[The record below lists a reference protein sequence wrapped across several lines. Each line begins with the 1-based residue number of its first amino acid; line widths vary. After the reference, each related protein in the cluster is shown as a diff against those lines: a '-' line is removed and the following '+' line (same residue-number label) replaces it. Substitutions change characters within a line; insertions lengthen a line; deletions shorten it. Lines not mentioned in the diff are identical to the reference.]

1 MCENTLRAGATVKPS
16 LMFFKRFT
24 EEEQAQYNG
33 IKVKAFAEVQ
43 EKYIDELT
51 SIENDLAK
59 RGKEA
64 LPAAEKKI
72 LRARKKEIEA
82 AIDQET
88 KTLVKQRFDYVVP
101 IADIKRAGINSIGI
115 KIENDLEPLLEEF
128 TKYRKENNL
137 WNKRHANTSYQYNDG
152 KMTRIQEVDGI
163 VCEPE
168 VFYGKDLGFTRKY
181 PMARIGSFLVK
192 SKDIIEVKD
201 DVEYKQVTIKINNG
215 GVVPRNNGETILGSE
230 IKTIRQHVVHAGQFI
245 MSKIDARN
253 GAYGIVPAELEGAIV
268 TNDFPVFD
276 VDTEKI
282 IPQFLVLVSTT
293 EKFVEFARKCSSGTT
308 NRKRIDI
315 EAFLNQQIPLPSI
328 EEQKLILDDYNT
340 HMESAIRKEYKIKS
354 LAVDSQQLICNI
366 LGIKQKVSQ
375 ESKSLLQFIHL
386 TDTGSRWDALVDT
399 YAIESKYRIENLG
412 KFIIHISTGTTPPT
426 SHPEY
431 FDGDVKFFTPA
442 DLGNNK
448 YLEHSSRTITDIA
461 IDDKKARVYH
471 KGDILFVG
479 IGSTVGKVG
488 IVKDEMV
495 SSNQQITGFTIDSSK
510 INPEYVYYYLLYNRD
525 ITTADQSKTTLP
537 IVNQDKIC
545 KIPIVVPPIK
555 VQDEIVSSL
564 DKMYLEAKRDEKEI
578 TVLERKAISLF
589 EHKIFD

>member
-1 MCENTLRAGATVKPS
+1 MANIIYKYLHLANYKDIPNWSVQYAD
-16 LMFFKRFT
+16 
-24 EEEQAQYNG
+24 EE
-33 IKVKAFAEVQ
+33 
-43 EKYIDELT
+43 
-51 SIENDLAK
+51 
-59 RGKEA
+59 
-64 LPAAEKKI
+64 
-72 LRARKKEIEA
+72 
-82 AIDQET
+82 
-88 KTLVKQRFDYVVP
+88 
-101 IADIKRAGINSIGI
+101 
-115 KIENDLEPLLEEF
+115 
-128 TKYRKENNL
+128 
-137 WNKRHANTSYQYNDG
+137 
-152 KMTRIQEVDGI
+152 
-163 VCEPE
+163 
-168 VFYGKDLGFTRKY
+168 DLGFTRKY
-181 PMARIGSFLVK
+181 PMARIGTFLVK
-192 SKDIIEVKD
+192 IKDTIEVQD
-201 DVEYKQVTIKINNG
+201 DIEYKQVTIKINNG
-215 GVVPRNNGETILGSE
+215 GVVPRNNGETILGSK
-230 IKTIRQHVVHAGQFI
+230 IGTKRQNVVHAGQFI

-253 GAYGIVPAELEGAIV
+253 GAYGIVPEELDGAIV
-268 TNDFPVFD
+268 TNDFPAFV
-276 VDTEKI
+276 VDTEKV
-282 IPQFLVLVSTT
+282 IPQFLVLVSAT

-315 EAFLNQQIPLPSI
+315 DAFLNQQIPLPSI

-340 HMESAIRKEYKIKS
+340 HIESAIRKEYKIKS
-354 LAVDSQQLICNI
+354 LAVDSQKLICNI

-375 ESKSLLQFIHL
+375 ESESLLQFIHL

-412 KFIIHISTGTTPPT
+412 KFIMHISTGTTPPT

-448 YLEHSSRTITDIA
+448 YLEHSSRTITNVA
-461 IDDKKARVYH
+461 LNDKKARVYH

-488 IVKDEMV
+488 IVKDELV

-525 ITTADQSKTTLP
+525 ITTADQSKTTIP
-537 IVNQDKIC
+537 IVNQE
-545 KIPIVVPPIK
+545 IPIVVPPIK

-578 TVLERKAISLF
+578 SVLKRKAISLF

>member
-1 MCENTLRAGATVKPS
+1 MVNMIYKYLHLANYKDIPNWSVQYAD
-16 LMFFKRFT
+16 
-24 EEEQAQYNG
+24 EE
-33 IKVKAFAEVQ
+33 
-43 EKYIDELT
+43 
-51 SIENDLAK
+51 
-59 RGKEA
+59 
-64 LPAAEKKI
+64 
-72 LRARKKEIEA
+72 
-82 AIDQET
+82 
-88 KTLVKQRFDYVVP
+88 
-101 IADIKRAGINSIGI
+101 
-115 KIENDLEPLLEEF
+115 
-128 TKYRKENNL
+128 
-137 WNKRHANTSYQYNDG
+137 
-152 KMTRIQEVDGI
+152 
-163 VCEPE
+163 
-168 VFYGKDLGFTRKY
+168 DLGFTKKY
-181 PMARIGSFLVK
+181 PMARIGAFLVK
-192 SKDIIEVKD
+192 SKDIIQVED

-215 GVVPRNNGETILGSE
+215 GVVPRNNGDAILGSR
-230 IKTIRQHVVHAGQFI
+230 IGTKRQHVVHAGQFI

-253 GAYGIVPAELEGAIV
+253 GAYGIVPEELDGAIV

-276 VDTEKI
+276 VDTKKI

-293 EKFVEFARKCSSGTT
+293 EKFIEFARKCSSGTT

-315 EAFLNQQIPLPSI
+315 DAFLNQQIPLPSI
-328 EEQKLILDDYNT
+328 EEQEKILYDYNT
-340 HMESAIRKEYKIKS
+340 HVEAAMRKQYKIKS

-375 ESKSLLQFIHL
+375 ESESLLQFIHL
-386 TDTGSRWDALVDT
+386 IDTGSRWDALADT
-399 YAIESKYRIENLG
+399 YAIESKYQICNLG

-442 DLGNNK
+442 DLGNDK
-448 YLEHSSRTITDIA
+448 YLEHSSRTISNVA
-461 IDDKKARVYH
+461 VENKKARIYH

-525 ITTADQSKTTLP
+525 ITTAAQSKTTLP

-545 KIPIVVPPIK
+545 KIPIVVPPTK

-564 DKMYLEAKRDEKEI
+564 DKMYLEAKQDEKDI
-578 TVLERKAISLF
+578 TSLERKALLLF

>member
-1 MCENTLRAGATVKPS
+1 MANIIYKYLHLANYKDIPNWSVQYAD
-16 LMFFKRFT
+16 
-24 EEEQAQYNG
+24 EE
-33 IKVKAFAEVQ
+33 
-43 EKYIDELT
+43 
-51 SIENDLAK
+51 
-59 RGKEA
+59 
-64 LPAAEKKI
+64 
-72 LRARKKEIEA
+72 
-82 AIDQET
+82 
-88 KTLVKQRFDYVVP
+88 
-101 IADIKRAGINSIGI
+101 
-115 KIENDLEPLLEEF
+115 
-128 TKYRKENNL
+128 
-137 WNKRHANTSYQYNDG
+137 
-152 KMTRIQEVDGI
+152 
-163 VCEPE
+163 
-168 VFYGKDLGFTRKY
+168 DLGFTRKY
-181 PMARIGSFLVK
+181 PMARIGTFLVK
-192 SKDIIEVKD
+192 SKDTIEVQD
-201 DVEYKQVTIKINNG
+201 DIEYKQVTIKINNG
-215 GVVPRNNGETILGSE
+215 GVVPRNNGETILGSK
-230 IKTIRQHVVHAGQFI
+230 IGTKRQNVVHAGQFI

-253 GAYGIVPAELEGAIV
+253 GAYGIVPEELDGAIV
-268 TNDFPVFD
+268 TNDFPAFV
-276 VDTEKI
+276 VDTEKV
-282 IPQFLVLVSTT
+282 IPQFLVLVSAT

-315 EAFLNQQIPLPSI
+315 DAFLNQQIPLPSI

-340 HMESAIRKEYKIKS
+340 HIESAIRKEYKIKS
-354 LAVDSQQLICNI
+354 LAVDSQKLICNI

-375 ESKSLLQFIHL
+375 ESESLLQFIHL

-399 YAIESKYRIENLG
+399 YAIDSKYRIENLG
-412 KFIIHISTGTTPPT
+412 KFIMHISTGTTPPT

-448 YLEHSSRTITDIA
+448 YLEHSSRTITNVA
-461 IDDKKARVYH
+461 LNDKKARVYH

-488 IVKDEMV
+488 IVEDELV

-525 ITTADQSKTTLP
+525 ITTADQSKTTIP

-578 TVLERKAISLF
+578 SVLKRKAISLF

>member
-1 MCENTLRAGATVKPS
+1 MANIIYKYLHLANYKDIPNWSVQYAD
-16 LMFFKRFT
+16 
-24 EEEQAQYNG
+24 EE
-33 IKVKAFAEVQ
+33 
-43 EKYIDELT
+43 
-51 SIENDLAK
+51 
-59 RGKEA
+59 
-64 LPAAEKKI
+64 
-72 LRARKKEIEA
+72 
-82 AIDQET
+82 
-88 KTLVKQRFDYVVP
+88 
-101 IADIKRAGINSIGI
+101 
-115 KIENDLEPLLEEF
+115 
-128 TKYRKENNL
+128 
-137 WNKRHANTSYQYNDG
+137 
-152 KMTRIQEVDGI
+152 
-163 VCEPE
+163 
-168 VFYGKDLGFTRKY
+168 DLGFTRKY
-181 PMARIGSFLVK
+181 PMARIGTFLVK
-192 SKDIIEVKD
+192 IKDTIEVQD
-201 DVEYKQVTIKINNG
+201 DIEYKQVTIKIGNG
-215 GVVPRNNGETILGSE
+215 GVVPRNNGETILGSK
-230 IKTIRQHVVHAGQFI
+230 IGTKRQNVVHAGQFI

-253 GAYGIVPAELEGAIV
+253 GAYGIVPEELDGAIV
-268 TNDFPVFD
+268 TNDFPAFV
-276 VDTEKI
+276 VDTEKV
-282 IPQFLVLVSTT
+282 IPQFLVLVSAT

-315 EAFLNQQIPLPSI
+315 DAFLNQQIPLPSI

-340 HMESAIRKEYKIKS
+340 HIESAIRKEYKIKS
-354 LAVDSQQLICNI
+354 LAVDSQKLICNI

-375 ESKSLLQFIHL
+375 ESESLLQFIHL

-412 KFIIHISTGTTPPT
+412 KFIMHISTGTTPPT

-448 YLEHSSRTITDIA
+448 YLEHSSRTITNVA
-461 IDDKKARVYH
+461 LNDKKARVYH

-488 IVKDEMV
+488 IVKDELV

-525 ITTADQSKTTLP
+525 ITTADQSKTTIP

-578 TVLERKAISLF
+578 SVLKRKAISLF

>member
-1 MCENTLRAGATVKPS
+1 MA
-16 LMFFKRFT
+16 
-24 EEEQAQYNG
+24 
-33 IKVKAFAEVQ
+33 
-43 EKYIDELT
+43 
-51 SIENDLAK
+51 
-59 RGKEA
+59 
-64 LPAAEKKI
+64 
-72 LRARKKEIEA
+72 
-82 AIDQET
+82 
-88 KTLVKQRFDYVVP
+88 
-101 IADIKRAGINSIGI
+101 
-115 KIENDLEPLLEEF
+115 
-128 TKYRKENNL
+128 
-137 WNKRHANTSYQYNDG
+137 
-152 KMTRIQEVDGI
+152 KMTYKFLHLANYKDIPNWSVQYADE
-163 VCEPE
+163 E
-168 VFYGKDLGFTRKY
+168 DLGFTKKY

-192 SKDIIEVKD
+192 SNDVIEVQD

-215 GVVPRNNGETILGSE
+215 GVVPRNNGETILGAK
-230 IKTIRQHVVHAGQFI
+230 IGTKRQHVVHAGQFI

-253 GAYGIVPAELEGAIV
+253 GAYGIVPEELDGAIV

-293 EKFVEFARKCSSGTT
+293 EKFIEFACKCSSGTT

-315 EAFLNQQIPLPSI
+315 DAFLNQLIPLPSI
-328 EEQKLILDDYNT
+328 EEQKLILDDYNR
-340 HMESAIRKEYKIKS
+340 HIESAIRKQYKIES
-354 LAVDSQQLICNI
+354 LAFDSQKLICNI

-375 ESKSLLQFIHL
+375 KSESLLQFIHL

-412 KFIIHISTGTTPPT
+412 KFIMHISTGTTPPT

-448 YLEHSSRTITDIA
+448 YLEHSSRTITKIA
-461 IDDKKARVYH
+461 VDEKKARVYH

>member
-1 MCENTLRAGATVKPS
+1 MIYKYLHLANYKDIPNWSVQYAD
-16 LMFFKRFT
+16 
-24 EEEQAQYNG
+24 EE
-33 IKVKAFAEVQ
+33 
-43 EKYIDELT
+43 
-51 SIENDLAK
+51 
-59 RGKEA
+59 
-64 LPAAEKKI
+64 
-72 LRARKKEIEA
+72 
-82 AIDQET
+82 
-88 KTLVKQRFDYVVP
+88 
-101 IADIKRAGINSIGI
+101 
-115 KIENDLEPLLEEF
+115 
-128 TKYRKENNL
+128 
-137 WNKRHANTSYQYNDG
+137 
-152 KMTRIQEVDGI
+152 
-163 VCEPE
+163 
-168 VFYGKDLGFTRKY
+168 DLGFTRKY
-181 PMARIGSFLVK
+181 PMARIGAFLTRRKEAIVIQ
-192 SKDIIEVKD
+192 DGII
-201 DVEYKQVTIKINNG
+201 YKRVTVSTKG
-215 GVVPRNNGETILGSE
+215 GNI
-230 IKTIRQHVVHAGQFI
+230 TIRDEKDGKLIGTKKQFVIHEGQFLL
-245 MSKIDARN
+245 SKIDARN
-253 GAYGIVPAELEGAIV
+253 GAYGVVPVIAEGAII
-268 TNDFPVFD
+268 TGNFWTYD
-276 VDTEKI
+276 VDYKRI
-282 IPQFLVLVSTT
+282 NPQFLTLVTKT
-293 EKFVEFARKCSSGTT
+293 QQFLDFAEKSSNGTT
-308 NRKRIDI
+308 NRHYLQE

-375 ESKSLLQFIHL
+375 KSESLLQFIHL
-386 TDTGSRWDALVDT
+386 TDTNSRWDALADT
-399 YAIESKYRIENLG
+399 YAIESKYQIYNLG

-495 SSNQQITGFTIDSSK
+495 SSNQQITGFTIDSRK

-578 TVLERKAISLF
+578 TVLERKAISSF
-589 EHKIFD
+589 EHNIFD

>member
-1 MCENTLRAGATVKPS
+1 MV
-16 LMFFKRFT
+16 
-24 EEEQAQYNG
+24 
-33 IKVKAFAEVQ
+33 
-43 EKYIDELT
+43 
-51 SIENDLAK
+51 
-59 RGKEA
+59 
-64 LPAAEKKI
+64 
-72 LRARKKEIEA
+72 
-82 AIDQET
+82 
-88 KTLVKQRFDYVVP
+88 
-101 IADIKRAGINSIGI
+101 
-115 KIENDLEPLLEEF
+115 
-128 TKYRKENNL
+128 
-137 WNKRHANTSYQYNDG
+137 
-152 KMTRIQEVDGI
+152 KMTYKFLHLANYKDIPNWSVQYADE
-163 VCEPE
+163 E
-168 VFYGKDLGFTRKY
+168 DLGFTRKY

-192 SKDIIEVKD
+192 SKDTIEVQD

-215 GVVPRNNGETILGSE
+215 GVVPRNNGETILGSK
-230 IKTIRQHVVHAGQFI
+230 IGTKRQHVVHAGQFI

-276 VDTEKI
+276 VDTSKI

-293 EKFVEFARKCSSGTT
+293 EKFIEFARKCSSGTT

-315 EAFLNQQIPLPSI
+315 DAFLNQLIPLPSI
-328 EEQKLILDDYNT
+328 EEQKLILDDYNR
-340 HMESAIRKEYKIKS
+340 HIESAIRKQYKIES
-354 LAVDSQQLICNI
+354 LAFDSHKLICNI

-375 ESKSLLQFIHL
+375 KSESLLQFIHL

-412 KFIIHISTGTTPPT
+412 KFIMHISTGTTPPT

-442 DLGNNK
+442 DLGSNK
-448 YLEHSSRTITDIA
+448 YLDHSSRTITKIA
-461 IDDKKARVYH
+461 VDDKKARVYH

-545 KIPIVVPPIK
+545 KIPIVVPPTK
-555 VQDEIVSSL
+555 LQDEIVSSL
-564 DKMYLEAKRDEKEI
+564 DKMYLEAKQDEKDI
-578 TVLERKAISLF
+578 ALLEKKALSSF
-589 EHKIFD
+589 EHIIFD